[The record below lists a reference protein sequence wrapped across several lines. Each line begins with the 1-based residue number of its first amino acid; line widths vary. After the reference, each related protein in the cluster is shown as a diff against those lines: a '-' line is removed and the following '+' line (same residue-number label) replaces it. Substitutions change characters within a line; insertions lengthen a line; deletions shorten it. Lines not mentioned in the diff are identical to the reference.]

1 MRRRL
6 YFLLP
11 DVEST
16 RKTVDELLL
25 THIEF
30 GHMHVMARDSISL
43 EGLPEANLLQKS
55 DIVHGFESGM
65 IIGGIIGVIAGT
77 VTMLFPDVSALGG
90 WLVLG
95 CAIFGTAIGAWVS
108 SMIGSDVRNSR
119 LKRFEHP
126 IADGQILLMVDIPR
140 SMIDEVTQLVYRNHP
155 EAHNEGIEPSIPA
168 FP

>member
-11 DVEST
+11 DIEST

-25 THIEF
+25 AHIEF
-30 GHMHVMARDSISL
+30 GHMHVMARESISL

-55 DIVHGFESGM
+55 DVVHGFESGM

-77 VTMLFPDVSALGG
+77 VAMLFPEVSTLGG

-95 CAIFGTAIGAWVS
+95 CAVFGTAIGAWVS

-119 LKRFEHP
+119 LKRFERP
-126 IADGQILLMVDIPR
+126 ITDGQILLMVDIPK
-140 SMIDEVTQLVYRNHP
+140 SMVDEITQLVHRNHP
-155 EAHNEGIEPSIPA
+155 EVHNEGLEPSIPA